1 MKATEIRE
9 MRSDEWQSELENFER
24 QLFDLR
30 TRAVTEKLENTHLLQ
45 NIKRDIARLKTVI
58 RESQSVRQAQDRLKG
73 KK

>member
-1 MKATEIRE
+1 MKASEIRE
-9 MRSDEWQSELENFER
+9 MRQDEWQKELEDLEK

-30 TRAVTEKLENTHLLQ
+30 TRAVTEKLENTRLLR

-58 RESQSVRQAQDRLKG
+58 RESQLKG